1 MLNGNSNRCYHWD
14 ELNSIEE
21 IFFARGFSK
30 LLTIDCMWSSRA
42 VCGWSWYLC
51 IGRAFYALFI
61 YLSHLICNIHKCRWK
76 GKIPIKHN
84 ETNDESKPRT
94 PLCTTLSKYHTECD
108 NCFNHLFYQT
118 NSGSW
123 IVRTSRIFIPSLFSW
138 SAKKTDGFLCVCACI
153 KSFFF
158 LSIVQ
163 IEFSVIFLK
172 LIGIV
177 LSIAKIRSMLDS
189 CIFCIVQ

>member
-1 MLNGNSNRCYHWD
+1 M
-14 ELNSIEE
+14 
-21 IFFARGFSK
+21 
-30 LLTIDCMWSSRA
+30 
-42 VCGWSWYLC
+42 YLC
-51 IGRAFYALFI
+51 IGGAFYALFI
-61 YLSHLICNIHKCRWK
+61 YLSHLIRNIHKCRWK

-138 SAKKTDGFLCVCACI
+138 SAKKTDGFFECLCVYQ
-153 KSFFF
+153 KFFF
-158 LSIVQ
+158 PLYCSDWIQCHFPKIDWNCSFDCENKIHVG
-163 IEFSVIFLK
+163 FMHFLY
-172 LIGIV
+172 LT
-177 LSIAKIRSMLDS
+177 LNSE
-189 CIFCIVQ
+189 